1 MTTRRVCMIG
11 LMMTV
16 LQGAYAQNAAP
27 LTFEVAT
34 IRDTDPS
41 SPIPPSIR
49 LVGNRLLVRNMT
61 LQEIISIAYDL
72 NFASEQQVIG
82 GPTWMRTERFDVT
95 AKEEEGVAKHIHD
108 LPAAEEGNANRELMQ
123 SLLAERFG
131 LKVHQEQRTLTTYT
145 LEIAKGGPKLSH
157 GVLDPHLPSDIPQ
170 NRVNMMGVGWLE
182 AHNTDMTL
190 FAKTLSSQAELTG
203 RMVMDRTGLKGR
215 YNFTLRWTPATLT
228 GDEDADASPSL
239 LNALQEQLGLKL
251 TTRKNP
257 VNVLL
262 VDSVERPS
270 AN

>member
-1 MTTRRVCMIG
+1 MAIRRVCMLG

-16 LQGAYAQNAAP
+16 LQGAYAQSVTP

-34 IRDTDPS
+34 IRDTDPR

-49 LVGNRLLVRNMT
+49 QMGSRLQIRNMT
-61 LQEIISIAYDL
+61 LLEIITVAYDL
-72 NFASEQQVIG
+72 NYASGQQVIG
-82 GPTWMRTERFDVT
+82 GSAWMRTERFDVT

-108 LPAAEEGNANRELMQ
+108 LPAAEEGDANRELMQ

-131 LKVHQEQRTLTTYT
+131 LKVHQEQRMLTTYT
-145 LEIAKGGPKLSH
+145 LEIAKGRPKLSP
-157 GVLDPHLPSDIPQ
+157 GVLDPRVPSDIPQ
-170 NRVNMMGVGWLE
+170 NRVNVMGVGWLD

-190 FAKTLSSQAELTG
+190 FAKTLGSQAELNG
-203 RMVMDRTGLKGR
+203 RTVMDRTGLKGR
-215 YNFTLRWTPATLT
+215 YNFTLRWTPETLT
-228 GDEDADASPSL
+228 GDEDPDPSPSL
-239 LNALQEQLGLKL
+239 FSALQEQLGLKL
-251 TTRKNP
+251 TTKKNS